1 MANKKTKKNE
11 ESGSAEGSDA
21 EGLQPLY
28 TLKDVRDLYGH
39 MLEEHYSTTL
49 KWLKW
54 VYPFIIAA
62 QFMLVLFVVLYA
74 GWELSFE
81 TLSPLSE
88 FGFCM
93 LVSVTWPM
101 FLAPVNRSRAPTM
114 TESELILCARYIQ
127 ANCHI
132 DQEELAARLFA
143 HSRII
148 QCQMVNEQQLKKTH
162 FFTWLYLRVF

>member
-1 MANKKTKKNE
+1 MTNKKTKKSE
-11 ESGSAEGSDA
+11 DPGRDEASDTEGAE
-21 EGLQPLY
+21 LLY
-28 TLKDVRDLYGH
+28 TLQDVRKLYGQ
-39 MLEEHYSTTL
+39 MLEEHYSATL

-62 QFMLVLFVVLYA
+62 QFMLVLFVVVYA
-74 GWELSFE
+74 GWELSFK

-101 FLAPVNRSRAPTM
+101 FLAPVNRTRAPTM

-127 ANCHI
+127 SNSHI

-143 HSRII
+143 HSRVI
-148 QCQMVNEQQLKKTH
+148 QCQMVNEQQLKKKH
-162 FFTWLYLRVF
+162 FLTWLYLRVF